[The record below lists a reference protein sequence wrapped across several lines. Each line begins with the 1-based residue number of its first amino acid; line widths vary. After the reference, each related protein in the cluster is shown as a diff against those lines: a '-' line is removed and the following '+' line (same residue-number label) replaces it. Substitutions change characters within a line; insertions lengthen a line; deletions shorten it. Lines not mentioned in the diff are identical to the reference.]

1 MNLIKILV
9 LAGVVLLGCK
19 AEISNN
25 NTTGKVNFAV
35 SHRMNGA
42 PLVLNAPFSTAL
54 GEPFTPLAF
63 SYYISSIKLVDMEGK
78 TISQGANYFLVDER
92 KPVSKSFVAALPAGT
107 YKAVKFTIGVDSI
120 RNVSGIQNGALDPA
134 NGMFW
139 SWNTGYI
146 FAKLEGK
153 SVVSTAPLSN
163 VTYHIGGFRT
173 GESALQEVTLDLPE
187 PLLIK
192 TSGSATLRLEAD
204 VAKWFTGTHNI
215 SIAKEAFC
223 MDPGPLAQ
231 QIAENYAGMFT
242 ITAVENQ

>member
-1 MNLIKILV
+1 MKPMKILV
-9 LAGVVLLGCK
+9 LAAVVLVGCK
-19 AEISNN
+19 TEISNN
-25 NTTGKVNFAV
+25 NIAGKVNFVV

-42 PLVLNAPFSTAL
+42 PLVLNAPFSTPL
-54 GEPFTPLAF
+54 GEPFIPLAL
-63 SYYISSIKLVDMEGK
+63 SYYISNIKLVDLDGK
-78 TISQGANYFLVDER
+78 IISQGANYFLVDER
-92 KPVSKSFVAALPAGT
+92 KPLSKSFVAALPVGT
-107 YKAVKFTIGVDSI
+107 YKAIKFTLGVDSI
-120 RNVSGIQNGALDPA
+120 RNVSGIQAGALDPA

-173 GESALQEVTLDLPE
+173 GENALQEVTLNLPE
-187 PLLIK
+187 PLLVK
-192 TSGSATLRLEAD
+192 TSGKATLRLEAD
-204 VAKWFTGTHNI
+204 VAKWFSGRHQI
-215 SIAKEAFC
+215 SIAKNAFC

-242 ITAVENQ
+242 VTAVENQ